1 MVEYLVYIINLF
13 IFTKRYGED
22 GQTDRNAKSAN
33 KQFIGQMARPN
44 SIDKGA
50 RAHEKNIQITE
61 NE

>member
-1 MVEYLVYIINLF
+1 M
-13 IFTKRYGED
+13 FTKRYGED

-50 RAHEKNIQITE
+50 RAHGKI
-61 NE
+61 